1 MPSHNSDKITYYC
14 NSGNLPNCGF
24 YRNILLM
31 GLFTKKIG
39 IDLGTVNTLVF
50 VPGKGIVLNEPTVV
64 ALSGDSQTVLAVG
77 VEAQKMVGR
86 TPENIIAKKP
96 MRDGVIAD
104 YRITEAMLRY
114 FIQKSLGRFQL
125 IRPEVLV
132 TVPSGSSSTERR
144 AVIDAAINAG
154 AKAAYIVKEPVL
166 AAIGANIPINSA
178 SGNLIMSVGG
188 GTTEVAVISLG
199 GIVTAYSK
207 RVGGNKLDQA
217 IIDFLKRKHNLAIG
231 ERTAERVKIE
241 IGSALVV
248 KDELFIGVRGRDI
261 ITGLPRNI
269 TIGTNEIAEAISERL
284 KEIIQSVKFVLAQT
298 PPELSADI
306 MDKGIVL
313 SGGTS
318 LLRNFDELLVKA
330 TGVPAYVASEPLY
343 CVAKGAGLVLEN
355 LELYKRSIMARR

>member
-1 MPSHNSDKITYYC
+1 MN
-14 NSGNLPNCGF
+14 
-24 YRNILLM
+24 
-31 GLFTKKIG
+31 LFTKKIG

-50 VPGKGIVLNEPTVV
+50 IPGQGIILNEPTVV
-64 ALSGDSQTVLAVG
+64 AISLDVNAVLAVG
-77 VEAQKMVGR
+77 IEAQTMIGR

-104 YRITEAMLRY
+104 YKITEAMLRY

-125 IRPEVLV
+125 IKPDVLV

-144 AVIDAAINAG
+144 AVIDATINAG
-154 AKAAYIVKEPVL
+154 ARAAYIVKEPVL
-166 AAIGANIPINSA
+166 AAIGADVPINSP

-199 GIVTAYSK
+199 GIVTSHSR

-217 IIDFLKRKHNLAIG
+217 IIDHLKRKHNLAIG
-231 ERTAERVKIE
+231 ERTAERIKIE
-241 IGSALVV
+241 IGSALPV
-248 KDELFIGVRGRDI
+248 KDELYIGVRGRDI
-261 ITGLPRNI
+261 LTGLPRNI
-269 TIGTNEIAEAISERL
+269 TIGTNEIVEAISERL
-284 KEIIQSVKFVLAQT
+284 KEIIQAVKLVLSQT

-306 MDKGIVL
+306 MDKGIIL
-313 SGGTS
+313 SGGTA
-318 LLRNFDELLVKA
+318 LLRNFDELIVKA
-330 TGVPAYVASEPLY
+330 TGVPAYVAEEPLF

>member
-1 MPSHNSDKITYYC
+1 MAI
-14 NSGNLPNCGF
+14 
-24 YRNILLM
+24 
-31 GLFTKKIG
+31 FTKKIG

-50 VPGKGIVLNEPTVV
+50 IPGHGIILNEPTVV
-64 ALSGDSQTVLAVG
+64 AISPDNNAVLAIG
-77 VEAQKMVGR
+77 IEAQTMIGR

-104 YRITEAMLRY
+104 YKITEAMLRY

-125 IRPEVLV
+125 IKPEVLI

-154 AKAAYIVKEPVL
+154 ARAAFIVKEPVL

-178 SGNLIMSVGG
+178 SGNLIMSIGG

-199 GIVTAYSK
+199 GIVTSHSR
-207 RVGGNKLDQA
+207 RVGGNKLDQS
-217 IIDFLKRKHNLAIG
+217 IIDYLKRRHNLAIG
-231 ERTAERVKIE
+231 ERMAERIKIE
-241 IGSALVV
+241 IGSALPV
-248 KDELFIGVRGRDI
+248 KEELHIGVRGRDI
-261 ITGLPRNI
+261 LTGLPKNI
-269 TIGTNEIAEAISERL
+269 NIGTNEIVEAISERL
-284 KEIIQSVKFVLAQT
+284 KEIVQTVKLVLSQT

-306 MDKGIVL
+306 MDKGIIL

-318 LLRNFDELLVKA
+318 LLKNFDELIVKA
-330 TGVPAYVASEPLY
+330 TGVPAYVATEPLF

-355 LELYKRSIMARR
+355 LEFYKRSITARK

>member
-1 MPSHNSDKITYYC
+1 MS
-14 NSGNLPNCGF
+14 
-24 YRNILLM
+24 
-31 GLFTKKIG
+31 LFTKKIG

-50 VPGKGIVLNEPTVV
+50 IPGHGIILNEPTVV
-64 ALSGDSQTVLAVG
+64 AISPDNNAVLAIG
-77 VEAQKMVGR
+77 IEAQTMIGR

-125 IRPEVLV
+125 IKPEVLI

-154 AKAAYIVKEPVL
+154 ARAAFIVKEPVL

-178 SGNLIMSVGG
+178 SGNLIMSIGG

-199 GIVTAYSK
+199 GIVTSHSR
-207 RVGGNKLDQA
+207 RVGGNKLDQS
-217 IIDFLKRKHNLAIG
+217 IIDYLKRRHNLAIG
-231 ERTAERVKIE
+231 ERMAEKIKIE
-241 IGSALVV
+241 IGSALPV
-248 KDELFIGVRGRDI
+248 KEELHIGVRGRDI
-261 ITGLPRNI
+261 LTGLPKNI
-269 TIGTNEIAEAISERL
+269 NIGTNEIVEAISERL
-284 KEIIQSVKFVLAQT
+284 KEIIQTVKLVLSQT

-306 MDKGIVL
+306 MDKGIIL

-318 LLRNFDELLVKA
+318 LLKNFDELIVKA
-330 TGVPAYVASEPLY
+330 TGVPAYVAEEPLF

-355 LELYKRSIMARR
+355 LEFYKRSITARK

>member
-1 MPSHNSDKITYYC
+1 M
-14 NSGNLPNCGF
+14 GF
-24 YRNILLM
+24 
-31 GLFTKKIG
+31 FTKKIG

-50 VPGKGIVLNEPTVV
+50 IPGQGIILNEPTVV
-64 ALSGDSQTVLAVG
+64 AISPDNNEVLAIG
-77 VEAQKMVGR
+77 VEAQTMIGR

-125 IRPEVLV
+125 IKPEVLV

-144 AVIDAAINAG
+144 AVIDATINAG
-154 AKAAYIVKEPVL
+154 ARAAFIVKEPVL

-199 GIVTAYSK
+199 GIVTSHSR

-217 IIDFLKRKHNLAIG
+217 IIDYLKHRHNLAIG
-231 ERTAERVKIE
+231 ERTAERIKIE
-241 IGSALVV
+241 VGSALTV
-248 KDELFIGVRGRDI
+248 KEELHIGVRGRDI
-261 ITGLPRNI
+261 LTGLPRNVN
-269 TIGTNEIAEAISERL
+269 IGTNEIVDAISERL
-284 KEIIQSVKFVLAQT
+284 KEIVQAVKLVLSQT

-306 MDKGIVL
+306 MDKGIIL
-313 SGGTS
+313 SGGTA
-318 LLRNFDELLVKA
+318 LLRNFDELIVKA
-330 TGVPAYVASEPLY
+330 TGVPAYVAEEPLF

-355 LELYKRSIMARR
+355 LEIYKKSITARK

>member
-1 MPSHNSDKITYYC
+1 MS
-14 NSGNLPNCGF
+14 F
-24 YRNILLM
+24 
-31 GLFTKKIG
+31 FTKKIG

-50 VPGKGIVLNEPTVV
+50 IPKKGIVLNEPTVV
-64 ALSGDSQTVLAVG
+64 TLSSDGKTILAVG
-77 VEAQKMVGR
+77 AEAQAMLGR

-104 YRITEAMLRY
+104 YHITETMLRY

-125 IRPEVLV
+125 IRPDVLV

-144 AVIDAAINAG
+144 AVVDAAINAG

-178 SGNLIMSVGG
+178 SGNLIVSIGG

-199 GIVTAYSK
+199 GIVTSHSR

-217 IIDFLKRKHNLAIG
+217 IIDYLKRKHNLAIG
-231 ERTAERVKIE
+231 ERTAERIKIE
-241 IGSALVV
+241 IGSALPV
-248 KDELFIGVRGRDI
+248 KDELRINVRGRDI
-261 ITGLPRNI
+261 LTGLPRNI
-269 TIGTNEIAEAISERL
+269 IIYTNELVEAISERL
-284 KEIIQSVKFVLAQT
+284 KEIIQAIKLVLAQT

-306 MDKGIVL
+306 MDKGIIL
-313 SGGTS
+313 AGGTA
-318 LLRNFDELLVKA
+318 LLRNFDELVVKT
-330 TGVPAYVASEPLY
+330 TGVLAYVAEEPLF

-355 LELYKRSIMARR
+355 LEFYKRNITARR

>member
-1 MPSHNSDKITYYC
+1 
-14 NSGNLPNCGF
+14 
-24 YRNILLM
+24 M
-31 GLFTKKIG
+31 GIFTKKIG

-50 VPGKGIVLNEPTVV
+50 IPQKGIVLNEPTVV
-64 ALSGDSQTVLAVG
+64 ALSSDAKTVLAVG
-77 VEAQKMVGR
+77 VEAQTMVGR

-104 YRITEAMLRY
+104 YRITEAMLKY

-144 AVIDAAINAG
+144 AVIDATINAG
-154 AKAAYIVKEPVL
+154 ARAAYIVKEPVL

-199 GIVTAYSK
+199 GIVTSHSR
-207 RVGGNKLDQA
+207 RVGGNKLDQS
-217 IIDFLKRKHNLAIG
+217 IIDYLKRRHNLAIG
-231 ERTAERVKIE
+231 ERTAERIKIE
-241 IGSALVV
+241 IGSALPV
-248 KDELFIGVRGRDI
+248 KEELYVGVRGRDI

-269 TIGTNEIAEAISERL
+269 TIGTNEIVEAISEKL
-284 KEIIQSVKFVLAQT
+284 KEIIQAVKLVLAQT

-306 MDKGIVL
+306 MDKGIIL
-313 SGGTS
+313 AGGTS
-318 LLRNFDELLVKA
+318 LLKNFDELIIKA
-330 TGVPAYVASEPLY
+330 TGVLAYVAEEPLF

-355 LELYKRSIMARR
+355 IEIYKRNIMARR

>member
-1 MPSHNSDKITYYC
+1 MS
-14 NSGNLPNCGF
+14 
-24 YRNILLM
+24 
-31 GLFTKKIG
+31 LFTKKIG

-50 VPGKGIVLNEPTVV
+50 IPGRGITLNEPTVV
-64 ALSGDSQTVLAVG
+64 AISPDNNAVLAIG
-77 VEAQKMVGR
+77 AEAQTMIGR

-104 YRITEAMLRY
+104 YKITEAMLRY

-125 IRPEVLV
+125 IKPEVLV

-144 AVIDAAINAG
+144 AVIDATVNAG
-154 AKAAYIVKEPVL
+154 ARAAYIVKEPVL

-199 GIVTAYSK
+199 GIVTSHSR

-217 IIDFLKRKHNLAIG
+217 IIDYLKRRHNLAIG
-231 ERTAERVKIE
+231 ERTAERIKIE
-241 IGSALVV
+241 VGSALPL
-248 KDELFIGVRGRDI
+248 KDELHISVCGRDI
-261 ITGLPRNI
+261 LTGLPRNI
-269 TIGTNEIAEAISERL
+269 NIGTNEVVEAISERL
-284 KEIIQSVKFVLAQT
+284 KEIIQAVKLVLAQT

-306 MDKGIVL
+306 MDKGIIL
-313 SGGTS
+313 SGGTA
-318 LLRNFDELLVKA
+318 LLRNFDELMVKA
-330 TGVPAYVASEPLY
+330 TGVPAYVAEEPLF

-355 LELYKRSIMARR
+355 LEFYKRSIMARR

>member
-1 MPSHNSDKITYYC
+1 MS
-14 NSGNLPNCGF
+14 F
-24 YRNILLM
+24 
-31 GLFTKKIG
+31 FTKKIG

-50 VPGKGIVLNEPTVV
+50 IPEKGIILNEPTVV
-64 ALSGDSQTVLAVG
+64 ALSSDTKNILAVG
-77 VEAQKMVGR
+77 AKAQIMLGR
-86 TPENIIAKKP
+86 TPENIIAQKP

-104 YRITEAMLRY
+104 YRITEAMLKY
-114 FIQKSLGRFQL
+114 FIQKSLGRFQF
-125 IRPEVLV
+125 IRPDVLV

-144 AVIDAAINAG
+144 AVIDATINAG

-199 GIVTAYSK
+199 GIVTAHSR

-217 IIDFLKRKHNLAIG
+217 ITDYLKRRHNLAIG
-231 ERTAERVKIE
+231 ERTAEKIKIE
-241 IGSALVV
+241 IGSALPV

-261 ITGLPRNI
+261 LTGLPRNV
-269 TIGTNEIAEAISERL
+269 TIGTNEIVEAISERL
-284 KEIIQSVKFVLAQT
+284 KEIVQAVKLVLAQT

-306 MDKGIVL
+306 MDKGIIL
-313 SGGTS
+313 AGGTA
-318 LLRNFDELLVKA
+318 LLRNFDELIVKA
-330 TGVPAYVASEPLY
+330 TGVPAYAAEEPLF

-355 LELYKRSIMARR
+355 LDIYKRSIMARR